1 MTSKYDHD
9 FLIRE
14 SNRIENI
21 VRDPTEAEVEEFYR
35 FMALEAVT
43 VNDLEKFVKVYQPGA
58 HLRLRKDQNVMIG
71 GRLAPI
77 GGGEIYTRLRILVDD
92 ANLKKDSFQIHI
104 DYEYLHPFTDGN
116 RRSGR
121 MLWMWQNKKS
131 YLLDYGF
138 LRAFYY
144 QTLRSKIK

>member
-1 MTSKYDHD
+1 MKYDHD

-43 VNDLEKFVKVYQPGA
+43 VNDLEKFVKVYQPNA
-58 HLRLRKDQNVMIG
+58 YLRRLRGQDVYIG
-71 GRLAPI
+71 GRLAPT
-77 GGGEIYTRLRILVDD
+77 GGTKIFNRLQQIVDD
-92 ANLKKDSFQIHI
+92 ANLKKDPFQIHI
-104 DYEYLHPFTDGN
+104 DYEHLHPFTDGN
-116 RRSGR
+116 GRSGR
-121 MLWMWQNKKS
+121 MLWVWQNRNS
-131 YLLDYGF
+131 PLLGYGF

-144 QTLRSKIK
+144 QTLGSKIK